1 MAQHGSDNKEV
12 FIGSAMQFM
21 QAGQNMAQQFMDFI
35 GKAGNPAGTVPPAAD
50 PQALTALQKQYTDQQ
65 MSLWQ
70 SVLAKQQGSEEN
82 FKVAAEPGEIQG
94 RTVTLKGR
102 YRPAGASR

>member
-1 MAQHGSDNKEV
+1 
-12 FIGSAMQFM
+12 MQFI

-35 GKAGNPAGTVPPAAD
+35 GKAGNPAETVPPAAD

-70 SVLAKQQGSEEN
+70 SVLAKQQGGEEN
-82 FKVAAEPGEIQG
+82 FKVTAESGDRRFSAPEWRESPVYDYLHQAYLLNTNSPGIW
-94 RTVTLKGR
+94 
-102 YRPAGASR
+102 SN